1 MKILPKR
8 KAIHILIAAVLCCTI
23 VFFVSACSEQ
33 EQTEDQAY
41 IVSFE
46 KTDSDGTEDIY
57 TITYSDGTTSQ
68 FTVVNGIDGEDGA
81 DGDDLSISEIWEA
94 YIAETG
100 SELSLAEFIEQY
112 LDLTTD
118 YSAFVSKSLLS
129 CVSIYA
135 EFVETQSVGNGGF
148 FPGGIGGVT
157 SSQIVQSAGSG
168 VIYKIGGDSVYIVTN
183 YHVVYDS
190 AADEDKNGG
199 SKIGREIYCYL
210 YGSETTPVLSGYDDE
225 GYYQYDYGTYA
236 IECEY
241 IGGSQETDIAV
252 LRADIDDVYAVNENV
267 QAVTLA
273 EDYHVGE
280 SVYAVG
286 NAEGEGIS
294 ATEGTVSVDN
304 EYIGLDIDEDG
315 TDKSYRSIRFDASIY
330 HGNSGGGLFNAQG
343 ELIGITNAGIDGYE
357 NICYAIPV
365 SIAEGAAEN
374 ILYHYTDGDDATN
387 GVYKITLGVT
397 VSAENAKYA
406 LTETGYG
413 KITEDIYVEAV
424 TDDSIATQ
432 IGLEAGDRL
441 IAVVIDGISYE
452 PDRTFDLGDLILT
465 MRPSDTLQFVYERNG
480 TEYTTAVYELT
491 AEMFVQA
498 E

>member
-1 MKILPKR
+1 MKVLSKRKILCF
-8 KAIHILIAAVLCCTI
+8 LFAAALCFS
-23 VFFVSACSEQ
+23 VAFFVSACSGGSKAEEQ
-33 EQTEDQAY
+33 PY
-41 IVSFE
+41 IVSFV
-46 KTDSDGTEDIY
+46 KTGSDGAEDIY

-68 FTVVNGIDGEDGA
+68 FTVANGSDGEDGA
-81 DGDDLSISEIWEA
+81 DGEDLSISEIWEA

-112 LDLTTD
+112 LNLTAD
-118 YSAFVSKSLLS
+118 YSAAVSKSLLS
-129 CVSIYA
+129 SVSVYA

-168 VIYKIGGDSVYIVTN
+168 VIYKIDGDSAYIVTN

-190 AADEDKNGG
+190 AADEDRNGG
-199 SKIGREIYCYL
+199 SKIGRAIYCYL
-210 YGSETTPVLSGYDDE
+210 YGSETTPVLSGYDEE

-236 IECEY
+236 IKCEY
-241 IGGSQETDIAV
+241 IGGSLGSDIAV

-267 QAVTLA
+267 QAVSLA

-294 ATEGTVSVDN
+294 ATDGIVSVDS
-304 EYIGLDIDEDG
+304 EYISLDIDEDG
-315 TDKSYRSIRFDASIY
+315 TDESYRSIRFDASIY

-357 NICYAIPV
+357 SICYAIPV

-374 ILYHYTDGDDATN
+374 ILYHYNDGDEDTE

-413 KITEDIYVEAV
+413 KITEDIYVEAI
-424 TDDSIATQ
+424 TDDSIAAQ
-432 IGLEAGDRL
+432 IGLEAEDRL

-452 PDRTFDLGDLILT
+452 LDRTFDLGDLILT
-465 MRPSDTLQFVYERNG
+465 MRPSDMLQFVYERDG
-480 TEYTTAVYELT
+480 AEYTTDEYPLT
-491 AEMFVQA
+491 AEMFAQA
-498 E
+498 G